1 MKTSIFLDVTFVQ
14 NILLTTTTDLPL
26 DYSRVITLSHLM
38 WQGLHLPRLE
48 LECQVLGGW
57 VSGVKLLNRE

>member
-26 DYSRVITLSHLM
+26 DYSRVITMIHLTRP
-38 WQGLHLPRLE
+38 GLHLPRLQW
-48 LECQVLGGW
+48 ECQVLRGW
-57 VSGVKLLNRE
+57 VSGVKLLNGE